1 VIDLHSHI
9 LPGVDDGAGTLEDA
23 IEIARSAV
31 ADGIEVIA
39 ATPHVRD
46 DHPTTPEAMEQ
57 GVGELRRAL
66 AQAGVELD
74 VRKGGEISFEW
85 LARLPPHDL
94 RRFGLGGNPGYLLV
108 EYPYYGWPIG
118 FDQQLFLLK
127 AAGCTPVL
135 AHPERNGDVIAS
147 PERLRPLVD
156 GGALVQVTA
165 ASLDGRLGRGPR
177 DCGLELI
184 DAGLAQ
190 LLASDAHHAS
200 IREIGMS
207 AAAEA
212 IGDETL
218 ARWLTVEVPGA
229 IIAGRPL
236 PERPAKRRRGWLRRG

>member
-1 VIDLHSHI
+1 MPVVDEPVAPE
-9 LPGVDDGAGTLEDA
+9 LPHLVDDRQQRLALVGQLVLDAGRRLG
-23 IEIARSAV
+23 V
-31 ADGIEVIA
+31 A
-39 ATPHVRD
+39 
-46 DHPTTPEAMEQ
+46 
-57 GVGELRRAL
+57 
-66 AQAGVELD
+66 
-74 VRKGGEISFEW
+74 
-85 LARLPPHDL
+85 PPDDL

-108 EYPYYGWPIG
+108 ECPYYGWPIG

-127 AAGCTPVL
+127 AGGCTPVL
-135 AHPERNGDVIAS
+135 AHPERNADVVAW

-177 DCGLELI
+177 DCGLELV

-200 IREIGMS
+200 IREIGMA

-212 IGDETL
+212 IGDEAL
-218 ARWLTVEVPGA
+218 ARWLSVEVPGA